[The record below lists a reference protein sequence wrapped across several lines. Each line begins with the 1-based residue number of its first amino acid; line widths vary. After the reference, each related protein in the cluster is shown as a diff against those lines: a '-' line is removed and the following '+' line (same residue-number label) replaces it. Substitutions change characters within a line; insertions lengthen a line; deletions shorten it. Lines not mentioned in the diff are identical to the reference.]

1 LNGAIVQ
8 GEKDAVVKFL
18 ETKKPS
24 TKKLNAGLHR
34 AAAAGQADILGLPSF
49 FPCRFRCFFFFFVFI
64 CSFIKFI
71 SI

>member
-8 GEKDAVVKFL
+8 GEKDAVLKFL

-34 AAAAGQADILGLPSF
+34 AAAAGQADILGLPPSVVLSVV
-49 FPCRFRCFFFFFVFI
+49 FVLFNYLLFI
-64 CSFIKFI
+64 YYLF
-71 SI
+71 